1 MTTKNKSSDL
11 TLRAKI
17 IKVLRDYLVT
27 QFVLMIIVFIAVLAI
42 LTMLKVKYALL
53 LAILTGVLSIIPNYG
68 MVVSTIIVAAVASF
82 DNVTFIQNVS
92 NYVEGVA
99 IILILVV
106 LNKIIDTFLSPI
118 LLGKTNKISPLTIF
132 IVVMLGTLTFGI
144 LGAVLSVPIL
154 LVTKTIWEHYK
165 EVYNS

>member
-1 MTTKNKSSDL
+1 MATKNKSQHS

-17 IKVLRDYLVT
+17 VKVLRDYLVS

-68 MVVSTIIVAAVASF
+68 MIVSTIIVAAVATF
-82 DNVTFIQNVS
+82 DNVTSIQNVS

-106 LNKIIDTFLSPI
+106 LNKIIDTFLSPL
-118 LLGKTNKISPLTIF
+118 LLGKTNRISPLAIF
-132 IVVMLGTLTFGI
+132 LVVMLGTLTFGI
-144 LGAVLSVPIL
+144 LGAVISVPIL

-165 EVYNS
+165 EVYNY